1 MFKCWRAVRT
11 KIIIKGGDSGR
22 LYRPTGYSK
31 TQYSRGKYLITRSG
45 KQSGVSFRTTMW
57 LTLSKIE
64 WDMSEKQNTPEKFA
78 SQLCRDLGLGGEFV
92 TAISYSIRG
101 QLAWHQKTLA
111 YMENPPQVI
120 KERFQY
126 SLVHKTYIGSD
137 RWNMFSSVRAPPNR
151 ADF

>member
-1 MFKCWRAVRT
+1 MAFDCCLNGFMT
-11 KIIIKGGDSGR
+11 D
-22 LYRPTGYSK
+22 
-31 TQYSRGKYLITRSG
+31 
-45 KQSGVSFRTTMW
+45 FR
-57 LTLSKIE
+57 KIE

-120 KERFQY
+120 KE
-126 SLVHKTYIGSD
+126 
-137 RWNMFSSVRAPPNR
+137 
-151 ADF
+151 